1 MIINELGRCPT
12 RLDNVY
18 FTNNEQAS
26 LAVFTAVFWFTHAQ
40 HKCYVKLK
48 AVNKIWSPLKISQ
61 SIIAEYSTC
70 DRNNKG
76 MYGCFHESKEF
87 LGCLM

>member
-26 LAVFTAVFWFTHAQ
+26 LAVFTAVFCFTHAQ
-40 HKCYVKLK
+40 HKYYVRLK
-48 AVNKIWSPLKISQ
+48 AANQIWSLLKISQ
-61 SIIAEYSTC
+61 SINAEYSTC

-76 MYGCFHESKEF
+76 MYGCLHESKKF
-87 LGCLM
+87 FGCLM